1 MSLLPTTPGF
11 FQRGIQTLT
20 GLFRKSE
27 PQHPLRGIQAQAEV
41 NNAVIDDNHD
51 LKKAVIEN
59 LNNLAVDKSN
69 ATEEATQKEVFL
81 GINENINNKIAEVVA
96 QDKTEED
103 YEAEQNRIF
112 SDEFQRLILAYNS
125 ERSVQVSYI
134 DLCNQTVMADIK
146 SMLDSCFYTQDEKNR
161 LLPLLPDTNYAVLRD
176 DFFSKCSNLAV
187 GSVGRVTDSWLSDL
201 KLPAPVEWRGP
212 EVTKNQPF
220 FKRTALYLD
229 ALKAYNIFNT
239 PMWRNYKLLETA
251 RMSGPLRYPLPFW
264 SIQYERD
271 WKEEWAKKPPSLP
284 LSPPPPPPPPPGGPA
299 NPGYDFRT
307 YIPPYYYVV
316 GPIVDF
322 EKLEGRTL
330 IYVKCYDDNTFTT
343 GIYFWVYL
351 SQSEGL
357 FRVFF
362 KLSAS
367 SIIEKGFDY
376 TQGTLVDFRL
386 QGILSSY
393 YFKHYSWGKQAPV
406 KLDSLQR
413 VLYFVEN
420 MPYLQSSFLNNFPLP
435 IILPCSPPVQQG
447 CCYVG
452 IPPLPHTVDSL
463 NRPQGLLGHYYLIDK
478 KYNAIFSKGFPL
490 VPGEIN
496 DFFPPLL
503 PRDVVNPDNRYC
515 REQLIIESGP
525 VSNRPVETN
534 IFKDFLKANGTQLF
548 TISEPLIYCF
558 TTSCPKTTLVS
569 FGDLLNV
576 MNYTATVWFQGLQNF
591 TRMFNGMLSPVLY
604 IVIGATVEKPD
615 FELSSI
621 RDEMLGLRAATPLSI
636 AKNHFNN
643 CSSMLMTLGTEGFRN
658 VDPLPL
664 LPGLNPSARQSAV
677 AASKNVMVFPGQYQ
691 VSQSKLSI
699 VVESIN
705 RQKEFVKENIVDK
718 ILGKQIP
725 LTLQPML
732 DKFNTVDKFNTQPT
746 NRYFIDEL
754 IDFGLLSIKRKW
766 LYLMFNNAYKA
777 QTSVFP
783 DEIEP
788 NTVRLYGLCGNNKFL
803 LLPDLN
809 CLDPDDERLQTLPSM
824 FNETRMDYD
833 DHASG
838 EVNVVVSTLAQQY
851 CMEFPYDEQTTLET
865 STPRRMCVMFQ
876 LSSTIVYTVASAA
889 APYNKIV
896 YAINM
901 QKTPTACLPEYK
913 IPTTTR
919 EELQSFAEQARL
931 AGQGGGGKGKTD
943 KQLKAEILKLKKA
956 EEAAAARQRATAATA
971 ATVTVTLGKEKV
983 HSKAGTGKGKGK
995 PVQVPSKP
1003 VTTKPSQL
1011 PVDIDDDGDDEM
1023 ERVTAR
1029 QPNGDD
1035 DGDGEGMTGEV
1046 KFTKQEHEERNQLE
1060 AVKLEAA
1067 RGENFLFEKIHNVLL
1082 TDNTICS
1089 TPKRVSSWGAFF
1101 AGKMME
1107 YLFGPYFQLPTLF
1120 KRFAPWLQVCHAYF
1134 TTALIYNYN
1143 RARPYVFF
1151 NTAPGGTSYSFAALF
1166 IKHFQETGFTFVPPT
1181 PPGAA
1186 VPPTP
1191 LDYVRQRL
1199 NEHTAAIRE
1208 ISFFTAPFMNDISET
1223 ELDSSPSSSVS
1234 SWSESVSSS
1243 VGHEY
1248 VQLFGPITTPTTSSD
1263 SSGRSYKPSGSSQGS
1278 SQGSSPG
1285 LSQRSSL
1292 SPGGGSLITNKS
1304 TNRCKTKRKNRKT
1317 TRKNRKVNRMVKKH
1331 NTKYKT
1337 YKRKA
1342 NGRKLKGNNHKNNK
1356 TMRRYRRVRK

>member
-27 PQHPLRGIQAQAEV
+27 PSLNGIQQRAEV
-41 NNAVIDDNHD
+41 SNAVIDDNHD
-51 LKKAVIEN
+51 LKKAVIVN
-59 LNNLAVDKSN
+59 LNNLAVDTPN
-69 ATEEATQKEVFL
+69 ATEEATQKEGFL
-81 GINENINNKIAEVVA
+81 GTNELINDQVVRYVAE
-96 QDKTEED
+96 DKTEEQ

-112 SDEFQRLILAYNS
+112 SDEFQRLIHAYNS

-134 DLCNQTVMADIK
+134 DLCRQTVMVDIK

-161 LLPLLPDTNYAVLRD
+161 LLPLLPDTSYAVLRD
-176 DFFSKCSNLAV
+176 DFFRKCSNLAV

-201 KLPAPVEWRGP
+201 KLPNPVEWKGP

-239 PMWRNYKLLETA
+239 PTWRNYKLLETA

-271 WKEEWAKKPPSLP
+271 WKEEWAKKTPSLP

-330 IYVKCYDDNTFTT
+330 IYVKCYDDNTLTT

-393 YFKHYSWGKQAPV
+393 YFKHYSNGKQAPV

-435 IILPCSPPVQQG
+435 VILPCSPPVQQG

-452 IPPLPHTVDSL
+452 IPPLPLTVDSL
-463 NRPQGLLGHYYLIDK
+463 NRPQGLVGHYYLIDK
-478 KYNAIFSKGFPL
+478 KYNAIFRQGFPL

-503 PRDVVNPDNRYC
+503 SNGRDENPDNRYC

-658 VDPLPL
+658 VDPLPP
-664 LPGLNPSARQSAV
+664 LPGLDPSARQSAV

-691 VSQSKLSI
+691 VSRSKLSI

-705 RQKEFVKENIVDK
+705 RQKEFVKENIVDE
-718 ILGKQIP
+718 ILKKQIP
-725 LTLQPML
+725 QTLQPML
-732 DKFNTVDKFNTQPT
+732 DKFNNVDKFNTQPT
-746 NRYFIDEL
+746 NRYFLDEL

-777 QTSVFP
+777 RTSVFP

-788 NTVRLYGLCGNNKFL
+788 NTVIRLYGLCGNNKFL
-803 LLPDLN
+803 PL
-809 CLDPDDERLQTLPSM
+809 
-824 FNETRMDYD
+824 
-833 DHASG
+833 
-838 EVNVVVSTLAQQY
+838 
-851 CMEFPYDEQTTLET
+851 
-865 STPRRMCVMFQ
+865 
-876 LSSTIVYTVASAA
+876 
-889 APYNKIV
+889 
-896 YAINM
+896 
-901 QKTPTACLPEYK
+901 
-913 IPTTTR
+913 
-919 EELQSFAEQARL
+919 
-931 AGQGGGGKGKTD
+931 
-943 KQLKAEILKLKKA
+943 
-956 EEAAAARQRATAATA
+956 
-971 ATVTVTLGKEKV
+971 
-983 HSKAGTGKGKGK
+983 
-995 PVQVPSKP
+995 
-1003 VTTKPSQL
+1003 
-1011 PVDIDDDGDDEM
+1011 
-1023 ERVTAR
+1023 
-1029 QPNGDD
+1029 
-1035 DGDGEGMTGEV
+1035 
-1046 KFTKQEHEERNQLE
+1046 
-1060 AVKLEAA
+1060 
-1067 RGENFLFEKIHNVLL
+1067 
-1082 TDNTICS
+1082 
-1089 TPKRVSSWGAFF
+1089 
-1101 AGKMME
+1101 
-1107 YLFGPYFQLPTLF
+1107 YF
-1120 KRFAPWLQVCHAYF
+1120 RDA
-1134 TTALIYNYN
+1134 
-1143 RARPYVFF
+1143 
-1151 NTAPGGTSYSFAALF
+1151 
-1166 IKHFQETGFTFVPPT
+1166 
-1181 PPGAA
+1181 
-1186 VPPTP
+1186 
-1191 LDYVRQRL
+1191 
-1199 NEHTAAIRE
+1199 
-1208 ISFFTAPFMNDISET
+1208 
-1223 ELDSSPSSSVS
+1223 
-1234 SWSESVSSS
+1234 
-1243 VGHEY
+1243 
-1248 VQLFGPITTPTTSSD
+1248 
-1263 SSGRSYKPSGSSQGS
+1263 
-1278 SQGSSPG
+1278 
-1285 LSQRSSL
+1285 
-1292 SPGGGSLITNKS
+1292 
-1304 TNRCKTKRKNRKT
+1304 
-1317 TRKNRKVNRMVKKH
+1317 
-1331 NTKYKT
+1331 
-1337 YKRKA
+1337 
-1342 NGRKLKGNNHKNNK
+1342 
-1356 TMRRYRRVRK
+1356 